1 MNPRKKQRL
10 NFLKGILVLLF
21 FGFIFECNT
30 SINNKEVE
38 QYVKEIKEWQRQ
50 RLERLKS
57 PDSWLSLAGLYW
69 LETGEN
75 TFGLDSKN
83 DFIIDNKGTPPHIG
97 VFILENETVRFETS
111 AGVKV
116 IHQGQPITEIN
127 LENDSCGKPTIL
139 EWGSLSWYII
149 KRGKQLGVRLKD
161 AGHPRIQQLK
171 QIDAFPVD
179 KNWKIKAVLER
190 YTKPRIMQIPTFLGM
205 IEQQHSPGVLVFQI
219 GGKEYRLHPG
229 GNDGDLS
236 VIFGDL
242 TNTHETYGGGRFL
255 VVKKPDEKGGTWID
269 FNQAYNPPCVFSPFA
284 TCPLPPEENQLPLR
298 IVAGEKM
305 VKGFAH

>member
-1 MNPRKKQRL
+1 MMLKLRKFYMAWMLLAGVLMIGCQNLKNSEVDHEYVKQIEKWREQRL
-10 NFLKGILVLLF
+10 N
-21 FGFIFECNT
+21 
-30 SINNKEVE
+30 
-38 QYVKEIKEWQRQ
+38 
-50 RLERLKS
+50 RLKS

-75 TFGLDSKN
+75 TFGRNSEN
-83 DFIIDNKGTPPHIG
+83 DFIIDKKSIPPRIG
-97 VFILENETVRFETS
+97 VFILENETVRFKTS

-127 LENDSCGKPTIL
+127 LENDSSGKPTIL

-149 KRGKQLGVRLKD
+149 KREKQLGVRLKD
-161 AGHPRIQQLK
+161 ARHPRIQQLK

-190 YTKPRIMQIPTFLGM
+190 YTKSRIMQIPTVLGTV
-205 IEQQHSPGVLVFQI
+205 EQQSSPGVLVFQI
-219 GGKEYRLHPG
+219 GGNEYRLHPG
-229 GNDGDLS
+229 GNDGDLF

-255 VVKKPDEKGGTWID
+255 VVEKPDEKGETWID

-298 IVAGEKM
+298 LVAGEKM